1 MKKLLTVV
9 LCALMVFGSVVS
21 IAPTT
26 ALAKSKCSHKKTKK
40 CTHPKE
46 VVKVV
51 KKATCTEDGKVTY
64 TCKKC
69 GKLLQ
74 TSKVKKLGHK
84 WSDWKIT
91 SKAKNK
97 MVNIR
102 RSCKRC
108 KKVQK
113 QTCPDVGYWGWY

>member
-1 MKKLLTVV
+1 MKKLVTLV
-9 LCALMVFGSVVS
+9 LCAMMLFSAMMPV
-21 IAPTT
+21 TT
-26 ALAKSKCSHKKTKK
+26 LAKTTKY
-40 CTHPKE
+40 TPTKE

-51 KKATCTEDGKVTY
+51 KKATCTEDGKVIY
-64 TCKKC
+64 PCKKC
-69 GKLLQ
+69 GKLLK

-84 WSDWKIT
+84 WSAWKIT

-113 QTCPDVGYWGWY
+113 QT

>member
-1 MKKLLTVV
+1 MTWV
-9 LCALMVFGSVVS
+9 LCAMMCFSTVVGFGTPV
-21 IAPTT
+21 T
-26 ALAKSKCSHKKTKK
+26 ALAKCSHKHTQWVSLVKT
-40 CTHPKE
+40 
-46 VVKVV
+46 
-51 KKATCTEDGKVTY
+51 TCTEDGKVTY

>member
-1 MKKLLTVV
+1 MKLVTLV
-9 LCALMVFGSVVS
+9 LRAMMLFGAVMSV
-21 IAPTT
+21 TT
-26 ALAKSKCSHKKTKK
+26 LAKTTKCAHL
-40 CTHPKE
+40 KE

-69 GKLLQ
+69 GKLLK

-84 WSDWKIT
+84 WSNWKIT

-113 QTCPDVGYWGWY
+113 QTCTDVGY

>member
-1 MKKLLTVV
+1 MKLVTLV
-9 LCALMVFGSVVS
+9 LCAMMLFSAVMSV
-21 IAPTT
+21 TT
-26 ALAKSKCSHKKTKK
+26 LAKTTKCI
-40 CTHPKE
+40 HPKE
-46 VVKVV
+46 VIKVV
-51 KKATCTEDGKVTY
+51 KKKATCTEDGKVTY

-69 GKLLQ
+69 GKLLK

-113 QTCPDVGYWGWY
+113 QTCLGVGYWGWY